1 MKFYKHFDPEGKI
14 PILLVGCQRD
24 APDALIY
31 KEEEINA
38 LMKKHPNIKG
48 YIPTTSG
55 SYEDAAKVFVTA
67 LNLIPDS
74 KTTGPPAAAKAGG
87 GEGRCE
93 VV

>member
-1 MKFYKHFDPEGKI
+1 
-14 PILLVGCQRD
+14 
-24 APDALIY
+24 
-31 KEEEINA
+31 
-38 LMKKHPNIKG
+38 MKKHPNIKG

-55 SYEDAAKVFVTA
+55 SYEDAAKVFITV

-74 KTTGPPAAAKAGG
+74 KTTAPPTAAKAGG